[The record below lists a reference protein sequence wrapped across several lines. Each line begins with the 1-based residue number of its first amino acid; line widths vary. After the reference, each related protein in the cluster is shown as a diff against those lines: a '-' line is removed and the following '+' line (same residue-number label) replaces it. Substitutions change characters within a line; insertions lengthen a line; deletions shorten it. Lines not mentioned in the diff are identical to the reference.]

1 MIHRP
6 NAYVLSFFLVLIV
19 SNDVALAVGV
29 NNVPVARIG
38 YDEPALA
45 APRNKP
51 ILCRDHALVAPA
63 RDAYIRVVLLRPVDV
78 IRIAIVG
85 RDVIKLRRRLVILR
99 RPCFAA
105 IDRKST

>member
-45 APRNKP
+45 ARRNKP
-51 ILCRDHALVAPA
+51 ILRRDHALGAPA
-63 RDAYIRVVLLRPVDV
+63 RDAYIRVVLLRAGDV
-78 IRIAIVG
+78 IRIGVVG
-85 RDVIKLRRRLVILR
+85 RYVIELRRRVVILR
-99 RPCFAA
+99 QPFFAA
-105 IDRKST
+105 IE